1 MLSNGIA
8 VIQGDT
14 HASKWIEEQ
23 GKLEHDPTIEKV
35 LMPMLKE
42 GDTALDIGAMLG
54 AYSHGF
60 KRAVGNGE
68 VFAFEPNPEAFRCL
82 KINCPSVR
90 CYNFAI
96 GAKRGRCSIKR
107 HELYPDNHGATEV
120 ITDDDGTIPVQSLDD
135 LLKDRTES
143 IKLIKIDVEG
153 MEPEVILGGMNTI
166 RKFRPIIFV
175 EINHI
180 ALRRHD
186 HRWTQIV
193 DPLIQLDYRVRFIGE
208 GHNFTEQDWPQLD
221 VLFIP

>member
-8 VIQGDT
+8 VIEGDT

-68 VFAFEPNPEAFRCL
+68 VFAFEPNPEAFMCL

-96 GAKRGRCSIKR
+96 GAKTGWCSVKR
-107 HELYPDNHGATEV
+107 HEIYPDNHGATEV
-120 ITDDDGTIPVQSLDD
+120 IHDDTGTTIIRTLDD
-135 LLKDRTES
+135 FCPNRTES

-153 MEPEVILGGMNTI
+153 MEPEVIQGAMNTI

-193 DPLIQLDYRVRFIGE
+193 DPLIQLDYRVKFIGD